1 MIKLPFTFTNVLDDE
16 EVTIDLYDVAY
27 ISAESTLVDDATGE
41 VIDFEKE
48 CVIITMNNDSFYVA
62 DISLSTALYLSKEYW
77 RIKSKKAIKELF
89 KKINSAFRLCSR
101 ALAA

>member
-1 MIKLPFTFTNVLDDE
+1 MIKLPFTFTNILDDKK
-16 EVTIDLYDVAY
+16 VTIDLYDVAF
-27 ISAESTLVDDATGE
+27 ISADSSLIDDATGE

-62 DISLSTALYLSKEYW
+62 DIPLSSALNLSKEYW

-89 KKINSAFRLCSR
+89 KNN
-101 ALAA
+101 

>member
-1 MIKLPFTFTNVLDDE
+1 MIKLPFTFTNLLDGE

-27 ISAESTLVDDATGE
+27 ITAKSTLVGDATGE
-41 VIDFEKE
+41 AINFEKE

-62 DISLSTALYLSKEYW
+62 DIPLSSALNLSKEYW

-89 KKINSAFRLCSR
+89 KNN
-101 ALAA
+101 